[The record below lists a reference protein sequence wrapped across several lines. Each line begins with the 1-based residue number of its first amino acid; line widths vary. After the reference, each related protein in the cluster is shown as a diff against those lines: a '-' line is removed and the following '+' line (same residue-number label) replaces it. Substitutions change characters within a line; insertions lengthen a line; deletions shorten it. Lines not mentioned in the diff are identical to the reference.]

1 MFDSEFEAAYRAAAD
16 RLEVQF
22 AAVFG
27 PAQAE
32 DPGIVYTR
40 PRDRKAQPNSAVRSE
55 RNRSCGFH
63 SATCGRF

>member
-27 PAQAE
+27 PAEADE
-32 DPGIVYTR
+32 PGIVGTG
-40 PRDRKAQPNSAVRSE
+40 PRDREAQPNSAVRGG
-55 RNRSCGFH
+55 RNRSSG
-63 SATCGRF
+63 

>member
-27 PAQAE
+27 PAQAD
-32 DPGIVYTR
+32 DPGIADTG
-40 PRDRKAQPNSAVRSE
+40 PRDRKAQPS
-55 RNRSCGFH
+55 
-63 SATCGRF
+63 